1 MDLPGYG
8 YAKVSH
14 ALREL
19 WGKEIQRWL
28 LEDAELSLLIL
39 LIDGYV
45 GIQKTDSQMVA
56 FLQAEEIPF
65 VVAFTKMDKWKSKN
79 QFNKAKKELE
89 SAALD
94 LGIIHNEFLSVY
106 QPDTLAKLMH
116 TINSH
121 LNS

>member
-1 MDLPGYG
+1 
-8 YAKVSH
+8 
-14 ALREL
+14 
-19 WGKEIQRWL
+19 
-28 LEDAELSLLIL
+28 
-39 LIDGYV
+39 
-45 GIQKTDSQMVA
+45 MVA